1 MRVSDF
7 GFRKS
12 RFIKQIKVCHK
23 GRTVHLQRRCRAV
36 TNIREHLSWMARSQ
50 RCFLPSFHGPPHC
63 TFDSRL
69 FQEQKLRSWT
79 CPDFG
84 ISSPSCG
91 NLAILWLCSDT
102 LNWVLVYSVGFPCSS
117 DGKEPACSVGD
128 PGSVPGLGRSWV
140 GKKGMATHSSILA
153 WRIPWTGEPGRLQS
167 MGCKESD
174 RTEQLT
180 HTYTDTHIVCTFSAF
195 WPLTFSYIVLWIIHK

>member
-23 GRTVHLQRRCRAV
+23 GRTVHLQRGCRAV

-50 RCFLPSFHGPPHC
+50 RCFLPYFHGPPHC

-84 ISSPSCG
+84 ISSLSCG
-91 NLAILWLCSDT
+91 NLAIPWLCSDT
-102 LNWVLVYSVGFPCSS
+102 LTWVLVSP
-117 DGKEPACSVGD
+117 
-128 PGSVPGLGRSWV
+128 
-140 GKKGMATHSSILA
+140 HSSTLA
-153 WRIPWTGEPGRLQS
+153 WKIPRTEGPGRLQS
-167 MGCKESD
+167 MGL
-174 RTEQLT
+174 RATLRPLFPLEQ
-180 HTYTDTHIVCTFSAF
+180 
-195 WPLTFSYIVLWIIHK
+195 P